1 MWLPKQVY
9 DLFQVSK
16 ENVDAIREELAGV
29 RAERDALRVSEA
41 TAKTNFNWLTLR
53 VNALEVE
60 RAQLIKKAYNIDV
73 PVPEIVRTNRSSTAM
88 NPASLL
94 ELTASLFE
102 DVGDE
107 TAKELGLPDL

>member
-1 MWLPKQVY
+1 MWLPRHVY

-16 ENVDAIREELAGV
+16 ESADALRTELATV
-29 RAERDALRVSEA
+29 RAERDALKLSEA

-73 PVPEIVRTNRSSTAM
+73 AVPEIVRTSNQRA
-88 NPASLL
+88 NASNIL
-94 ELTASLFE
+94 ELTSTLFE
-102 DVGDE
+102 DVGDPM
-107 TAKELGLPDL
+107 AKELGLPTF